1 MVEYKIKM
9 TSFKTRNNIS
19 ILEFGEPVQ
28 DIPKLQ
34 GWGGYVILSF

>member
-19 ILEFGEPVQ
+19 ILEFVEPVQ
-28 DIPKLQ
+28 DISKLK
-34 GWGGYVILSF
+34 GGGGYASLSF